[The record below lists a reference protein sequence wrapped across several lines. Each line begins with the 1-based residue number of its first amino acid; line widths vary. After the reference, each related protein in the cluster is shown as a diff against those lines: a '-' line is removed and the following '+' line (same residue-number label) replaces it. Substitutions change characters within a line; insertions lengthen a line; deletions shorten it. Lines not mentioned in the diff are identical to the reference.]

1 MCGRFTSFL
10 SPEILENT
18 FGVQAPPDISPR
30 YNVAPTQQVW
40 IIREA
45 ATGGRHLSSVRWGL
59 VPHWAKDLS
68 IGSRMINARCET
80 VHEKPAFRQAIRSRR
95 CIVPASGFFDWA
107 TTPTGKIPHYVTM
120 RDGSPLAFAGIWES
134 WKTPEGEPLETCA
147 ILTTA
152 ANNLIAPIHDRIPV
166 ILHPTEF
173 DHWLDRS
180 LNNPEKL
187 QRFYQPYPAELL
199 QEWEVSTIVNNASH
213 ETPETIA
220 PVKAQS

>member
-10 SPEILENT
+10 SPEILKNT
-18 FGVQAPPDISPR
+18 FGVQAPPDFSPR
-30 YNVAPTQQVW
+30 YNIAPTQQVW
-40 IIREA
+40 IIRGS
-45 ATGGRHLSSVRWGL
+45 ATGGRHRPRRWGL
-59 VPHWAKDLS
+59 VPHWAEDLS

-80 VHEKPAFRQAIRSRR
+80 VHEKPAFRQAIHSRR

-134 WKTPEGEPLETCA
+134 WKTPEGKTLETCA

-152 ANNLIAPIHDRIPV
+152 ANSLMAPIHDRIPV

-180 LNNPEKL
+180 LNNPKKL

-199 QEWEVSTIVNNASH
+199 QEWEVSTAVNNPAH
-213 ETPETIA
+213 ETPETITPVQA
-220 PVKAQS
+220 PA

>member
-30 YNVAPTQQVW
+30 YNIAPTQQVW

-80 VHEKPAFRQAIRSRR
+80 VHEKPAFRQAIHSRR
-95 CIVPASGFFDWA
+95 CIVPASGFFEWA
-107 TTPTGKIPHYVTM
+107 ATPTGKIPHYVTM

-134 WKTPEGEPLETCA
+134 WKTAEGESLETFA

-152 ANNLIAPIHDRIPV
+152 ANSLMAPIHDRIPV
-166 ILHPTEF
+166 ILHLTEYEL
-173 DHWLDRS
+173 WLDRS
-180 LNNPEKL
+180 VNNPQKL
-187 QRFYQPYPAELL
+187 QRLYQPYPAELL
-199 QEWEVSTIVNNASH
+199 QEWEVSTVVNNASH

-220 PVKAQS
+220 PIQSKS

>member
-30 YNVAPTQQVW
+30 YNIAPTQQAW

-45 ATGGRHLSSVRWGL
+45 ATGGRHLSSARWGL

-68 IGSRMINARCET
+68 IGSKMINARCET
-80 VHEKPAFRQAIRSRR
+80 VHEKPAFRQAIRARR
-95 CIVPASGFFDWA
+95 SIVPASGFFDWA
-107 TTPTGKIPHYVTM
+107 TTPTGKHPHYVTM
-120 RDGSPLAFAGIWES
+120 RDGSPLPFAGIWDS
-134 WKTPEGEPLETCA
+134 WKTAEGESLETIA

-152 ANNLIAPIHDRIPV
+152 ANSLMVPIHDRIPV
-166 ILHPTEF
+166 ILHLIEYEL
-173 DHWLDRS
+173 WLDLS
-180 LNNPEKL
+180 VNNPQKL
-187 QRFYQPYPAELL
+187 QRLYQPYPAELL
-199 QEWEVSTIVNNASH
+199 KEWEVSTMVNNASH
-213 ETPETIA
+213 ETHKTIA

>member
-1 MCGRFTSFL
+1 MCGRFTSLL
-10 SPEILENT
+10 SPELLENT
-18 FGVQAPPDISPR
+18 FGVQAPPDFSPR
-30 YNVAPTQQVW
+30 FNIAPSQQVW
-40 IIREA
+40 IIRGS
-45 ATGGRHLSSVRWGL
+45 ATGGRHVSSARWGL

-95 CIVPASGFFDWA
+95 CIMPASGFFEWS
-107 TTPTGKIPHYVTM
+107 TTPKGKIPHYVTM
-120 RDGSPLAFAGIWES
+120 RDGSPLAFAGIWDS
-134 WKTPEGEPLETCA
+134 WKTPEGETLETCA

-152 ANNLIAPIHDRIPV
+152 ANSLMAPIHDRIPV

-187 QRFYQPYPAELL
+187 QRLYQPYPAELL
-199 QEWEVSTIVNNASH
+199 LEWEVSTVVNNASH

-220 PVKAQS
+220 PVQANS